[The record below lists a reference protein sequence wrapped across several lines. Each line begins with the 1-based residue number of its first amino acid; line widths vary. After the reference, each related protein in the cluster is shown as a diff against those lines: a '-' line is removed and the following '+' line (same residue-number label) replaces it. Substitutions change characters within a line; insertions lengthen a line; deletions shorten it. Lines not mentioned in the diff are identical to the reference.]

1 MRPTFV
7 LPPDI
12 SFSKQAEGGG
22 WSFYFRHATLGELGR
37 IRVNPHPS
45 GQSQLI
51 VEVSGDPADPMT
63 AQRSA
68 IFKPLALRIAGTI
81 PSAADMPDPM
91 LPPASSGPGYV
102 VENKM
107 LQCRTCGAFVARL
120 VFAPNATDPGG
131 FEDYVRG
138 LFPSFAK
145 WPVPTWLIGP
155 DLRPGDPDGPND
167 ILQVLPER
175 GPIQRLTPADL
186 NPRLDALMEQHCA
199 PATKRRAIEP

>member
-12 SFSKQAEGGG
+12 SLRKQAEGDG

-51 VEVSGDPADPMT
+51 CEVSGDPADPMT

-68 IFKPLALRIAGTI
+68 IFKPLSLKITDLMPGATHLPDPI
-81 PSAADMPDPM
+81 PS
-91 LPPASSGPGYV
+91 SRSPGYI

-107 LQCRTCGAFVARL
+107 LQCPTCGAFVARL
-120 VFAPNATDPGG
+120 VFAPNAADPGR

-138 LFPSFAK
+138 LFSSFAK

-155 DLRPGDPDGPND
+155 DLRPGDPNSPNAV
-167 ILQVLPER
+167 LQVLPER
-175 GPIQRLTPADL
+175 GPIQQLTPADL
-186 NPRLDALMEQHCA
+186 NPKLDALMKQHCA
-199 PATKRRAIEP
+199 ASIIVVDE

>member
-12 SFSKQAEGGG
+12 SFSKQAEGDGC
-22 WSFYFRHATLGELGR
+22 SFYFRHAILGELGR
-37 IRVNPHPS
+37 IRVIPHTS

-51 VEVSGDPADPMT
+51 CEVSGDPADPMT

-68 IFKPLALRIAGTI
+68 IFKPLTLRIT
-81 PSAADMPDPM
+81 DLMPGASELPNPT
-91 LPPASSGPGYV
+91 LPPPSSRPGYI

-107 LQCRTCGAFVARL
+107 LQCPKCGAFVARL
-120 VFAPNATDPGG
+120 VFAPNATDPGR

-138 LFPSFAK
+138 LFSSFAK

-155 DLRPGDPDGPND
+155 DLRPGDPNSPNA

-175 GPIQRLTPADL
+175 GPIQQLTPADL
-186 NPRLDALMEQHCA
+186 NPKLDALMAQHCA
-199 PATKRRAIEP
+199 ASIIVVDE